1 MRAPTDPAPIIEVA
15 QLNLHYGCRHVLRDV
30 DLDVHAG
37 EVVVLLGASGSGK
50 TSLLRSMN
58 LLTVPQTGRIR
69 IGGETIFDVSADG
82 RPRHRL
88 SQTAIGRIRARTGMV
103 FQQFNLFPHM
113 SVLRNVM
120 EAPIVVG
127 GVARAAAEAQAR
139 DLLRTLGLQAHADKR
154 PAQLSGG
161 QQQRVAIAR
170 ALAMKP
176 DVMLFDE
183 PTSALD
189 PELVGEVLR
198 ALVGLARSGMTMVI
212 VTHELGLAF
221 EIADRVVFLDGGQ
234 IVAAGPPAEIL
245 LAPSHPRVAA
255 FVARFHE
262 SIDMLK
268 PFLET
273 A

>member
-1 MRAPTDPAPIIEVA
+1 MRAPTESAKIVTIEK
-15 QLNLHYGCRHVLRDV
+15 LSLRYGSRQVLRGI
-30 DLDVHAG
+30 DLHVGAG

-50 TSLLRSMN
+50 TSLLRCIN
-58 LLTVPQTGRIR
+58 LLSMPQSGRIC
-69 IGGETIFDVSADG
+69 IGGEPIFDTSPEGHDKLA
-82 RPRHRL
+82 L
-88 SQTAIGRIRARTGMV
+88 SQAQIGRIRARTGMV

-120 EAPIVVG
+120 EAPMIVG
-127 GVARAAAEAQAR
+127 GLPRERAEAEARALLAQ
-139 DLLRTLGLQAHADKR
+139 LGLEAHADKR

-161 QQQRVAIAR
+161 QQQRVGIAR

-176 DVMLFDE
+176 AVMLFDE

-198 ALVGLARSGMTMVI
+198 AMVALARSGMTMVI

-221 EIADRVVFLDGGQ
+221 EIADRVVFLDGGD
-234 IVAAGPPAEIL
+234 IIASGPPADVL
-245 LAPSHPRVAA
+245 LAPKHPRVAG

-273 A
+273 V

>member
-1 MRAPTDPAPIIEVA
+1 MRAPTEILAIEK
-15 QLNLHYGCRHVLRDV
+15 LNLFYGRRQILRDV
-30 DLDVHAG
+30 DLSVRQG

-50 TSLLRSMN
+50 TSLLRSIN
-58 LLTVPQTGRIR
+58 LLSRPRSGRIVL
-69 IGGETIFDVSADG
+69 GGEPIFHCDEDG
-82 RPRHRL
+82 TDRL
-88 SQTAIGRIRARTGMV
+88 RLNAPQIERIRARTGMV
-103 FQQFNLFPHM
+103 FQHFNLFPHM

-120 EAPIVVG
+120 EAPVIVG
-127 GVARAAAEAQAR
+127 GVKREQAEAEAR
-139 DLLRTLGLQAHADKR
+139 DLLRQLGLEEHAEKR
-154 PAQLSGG
+154 PDKLSGG

-176 DVMLFDE
+176 AIMLFDE

-189 PELVGEVLR
+189 PELVGEVVR
-198 ALVGLARSGMTMVI
+198 AMVALARRGMTMVI

-221 EIADRVVFLDGGQ
+221 EIADRVVFLDEGK
-234 IVAAGPPAEIL
+234 IVADGPPAKIL
-245 LAPSHPRVAA
+245 LAPSHPRVAG

-262 SIDMLK
+262 SVDMLK

>member
-1 MRAPTDPAPIIEVA
+1 MRAPTEILAIEK
-15 QLNLHYGCRHVLRDV
+15 LSLRYGSRHILRNI
-30 DLDVHAG
+30 DLTVRQG

-50 TSLLRSMN
+50 TSLLRSIN
-58 LLTVPQTGRIR
+58 LLTRPQSGRIV
-69 IGGETIFDVSADG
+69 IGGEPIFDRSEQGTDRLGLSAK
-82 RPRHRL
+82 
-88 SQTAIGRIRARTGMV
+88 QIERIRARTGMV
-103 FQQFNLFPHM
+103 FQHFNLFPHM

-120 EAPIVVG
+120 EAPVIVG
-127 GVARAAAEAQAR
+127 GVPREKAERDAR
-139 DLLRTLGLQAHADKR
+139 DLLRQLGLDMHADKR

-176 DVMLFDE
+176 AVMLFDE

-198 ALVGLARSGMTMVI
+198 AMVALARSGVTMVI

-221 EIADRVVFLDGGQ
+221 EIADRVVFLDAGE
-234 IVAAGPPAEIL
+234 IVAGGPPAEIL
-245 LAPSHPRVAA
+245 LSPTHPRVAS

-262 SIDMLK
+262 SVDMLR
-268 PFLET
+268 PLLET